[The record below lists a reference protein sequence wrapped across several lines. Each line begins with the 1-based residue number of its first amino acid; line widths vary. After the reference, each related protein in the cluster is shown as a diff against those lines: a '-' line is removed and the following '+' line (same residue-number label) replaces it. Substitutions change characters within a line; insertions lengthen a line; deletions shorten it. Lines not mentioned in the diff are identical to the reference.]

1 MEICVYLQG
10 RDASTFGVVSEIALE
25 VQTSTDVD
33 TSTALLLAGSKV
45 RNFLNAARAAK
56 QAGAKLG
63 YKMTMPHTILVE
75 IDGEAIIDTAD
86 ANRIM
91 QGVDKLAFTFKAVTA
106 GRAAANIAGA
116 FGLWAE
122 YASTEA

>member
-10 RDASTFGVVSEIALE
+10 RDASTFGVVSEISLE
-25 VQTSTDVD
+25 VQTSQDVD
-33 TSTALLLAGSKV
+33 TSTALLLAGNKV

-75 IDGEAIIDTAD
+75 IDGETIVDTSKAS
-86 ANRIM
+86 RIF
-91 QGVDKLAFTFKAVTA
+91 GDELAFTFKAVTA